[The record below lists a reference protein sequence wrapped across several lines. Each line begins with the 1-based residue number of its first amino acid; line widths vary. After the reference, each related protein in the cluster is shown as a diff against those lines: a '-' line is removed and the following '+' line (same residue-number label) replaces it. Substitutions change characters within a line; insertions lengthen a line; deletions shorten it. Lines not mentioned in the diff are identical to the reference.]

1 MTSSSIFCLLPKPCF
16 LFCIQKKKA
25 AMQLVWNIIATQ
37 QDLLDIHLQLEKCGV
52 IKINF
57 NCGREPGLSRSHLKS
72 PALLQGGA
80 GDTW

>member
-1 MTSSSIFCLLPKPCF
+1 MP
-16 LFCIQKKKA
+16 
-25 AMQLVWNIIATQ
+25 LVWNIIATQ
-37 QDLLDIHLQLEKCGV
+37 QGLVDVRLQLEKCGV

-57 NCGREPGLSRSHLKS
+57 NCGREPGLSRSHLQS

>member
-1 MTSSSIFCLLPKPCF
+1 
-16 LFCIQKKKA
+16 
-25 AMQLVWNIIATQ
+25 MQLVWNIIATQ

-57 NCGREPGLSRSHLKS
+57 NCEREPGLSRSHLKS

>member
-1 MTSSSIFCLLPKPCF
+1 
-16 LFCIQKKKA
+16 
-25 AMQLVWNIIATQ
+25 MQLVWNIIATQ

-80 GDTW
+80 RDTW